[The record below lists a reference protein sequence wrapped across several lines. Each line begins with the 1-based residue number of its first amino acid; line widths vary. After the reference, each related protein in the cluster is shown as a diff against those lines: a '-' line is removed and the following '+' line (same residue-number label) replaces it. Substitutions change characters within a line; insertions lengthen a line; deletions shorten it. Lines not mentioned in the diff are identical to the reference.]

1 MKYLLEDLLDISA
14 LKKVLTNFYE
24 FSEVPVTLI
33 NSAGRPLI
41 SIGWI
46 DICTKFHRKNPFS
59 SARCA
64 ESDSE
69 LFNSMLKE
77 NSQVLKKCSN
87 GLLELGSK
95 ITIDNVFMG
104 SIVVGQFL
112 TEKPDINFFM
122 EQARNYGFNEPEY
135 ILAVKK
141 IPLISHEKINAIV
154 QFVTSLTF
162 MIAQVGY
169 KRLKELELI
178 NIMNITQDRL
188 TNVEGFYSQLLDILP
203 DPCIIMGLS
212 GEIRTASKKAL
223 QLFDYT
229 LESFS
234 KMKITQVIEPQSIK
248 DASDD
253 LAALKSCLE
262 ITSREYCLKTSK
274 GKIFYAAVNSKLLYD
289 IHGSPNAIV
298 CSLRKIENF
307 SENDESSLKVQ
318 ISLSNLFDINLIA
331 ALYMKLQLRSLTAE
345 NKDALYAANGFSW
358 SSTDGKE
365 STFHLKDAI
374 LAAAQAYRP
383 KIGKLNITM
392 ENSSDMA
399 PDLIISDFHA
409 LARILYDIFAVIE
422 RISGNQVI
430 KINVSTFNLTPQK
443 LGISFTLDSSV
454 FSIDEFSG
462 TYRFS
467 WTDYSL
473 ADDLFFRLPYLK
485 ALVSS
490 MKPLFGEMQVLFTK
504 SLSRLTLE
512 FAFKNFQNDTALSSE
527 CFENQS
533 GGKKSMSDLNVLVAE
548 DDFINQKLIGNILAK
563 EKISCFIVSDGQKA
577 VDEYIRNPSYDF
589 ILMDIQMPVMNGID
603 ASNAI
608 RKINP
613 TVPIV
618 ALTADLSSEDKDM
631 LKAARID
638 KLLVKPFQTSDLL
651 ETLKIMNICTSS
663 SEESMKELIGK
674 VQEETGLV
682 ESEVQELLGDYVK
695 YTSSEFEILGEMV
708 EKNDFEGI
716 SKLSHKLKGSS
727 LSLRISNIAEIL
739 QKMDEDAKN
748 KNNLNFQ
755 DYLDELDIYLKAIKN
770 GLSGQR

>member
-1 MKYLLEDLLDISA
+1 MKYLLEDLLDITA

-46 DICTKFHRKNPFS
+46 DICTKFHRKNSFS
-59 SARCA
+59 SAKCS

-77 NSQVLKKCSN
+77 NSQILKRCSN

-95 ITIDNVFMG
+95 ITIDNDFMG
-104 SIVVGQFL
+104 SIIVGQFL

-178 NIMNITQDRL
+178 NIMNVTQDRL

-223 QLFDYT
+223 QMFDYT

-234 KMKITQVIEPQSIK
+234 KMKITQVIEPKSIK

-253 LAALKSCLE
+253 LAALKACLE

-274 GKIFYAAVNSKLLYD
+274 GKIFYADVNSKFLYD

-298 CSLRKIENF
+298 CLLRKKDNF
-307 SENDESSLKVQ
+307 SENDENSLKLK
-318 ISLSNLFDINLIA
+318 LSHSNSFDINLIA
-331 ALYMKLQLRSLTAE
+331 ALYMQLQLRSLE
-345 NKDALYAANGFSW
+345 SEKPDVFYAAKSFSW
-358 SSTDGKE
+358 SFTDGKE
-365 STFHLKDAI
+365 SMFHLKDTI

-383 KIGKLNITM
+383 KIGKLDISMTDSSNIIQ
-392 ENSSDMA
+392 DF
-399 PDLIISDFHA
+399 IVSDFHA
-409 LARILYDIFAVIE
+409 LAHILYDIFAVIE
-422 RISGNQVI
+422 RISDSPAI
-430 KINVSTFNLTPQK
+430 KISISFFNSNSQK
-443 LGISFTLDSSV
+443 LGISFTIDNAV
-454 FSIDEFSG
+454 FSADQLSG

-467 WTDYSL
+467 WTDYSS
-473 ADDLFFRLPYLK
+473 AEDLFFRLPYIK

-490 MKPLFGEMQVLFTK
+490 MKPLFGEMEVLFTE
-504 SLSRLTLE
+504 SLSRFTLE
-512 FAFKNFQNDTALSSE
+512 FDFKNIQNETVLLSAG
-527 CFENQS
+527 FESRS
-533 GGKKSMSDLNVLVAE
+533 GGKKRMTELNVLIAE
-548 DDFINQKLIGNILAK
+548 DDFINQKLISNILAK
-563 EKISCFIVSDGQKA
+563 EKIPYFVVSDGQKV
-577 VDEYIRNPSYDF
+577 VDEYTRNPHYDL
-589 ILMDIQMPVMNGID
+589 ILMDIQMPVMDGID

-613 TVPIV
+613 VIPII
-618 ALTADLSSEDKDM
+618 ALTADLSSEDTGR

-651 ETLKIMNICTSS
+651 EILKIMNINTDSL
-663 SEESMKELIGK
+663 EESMKELIGK
-674 VQEETGLV
+674 VREETGLV
-682 ESEVQELLGDYVK
+682 ESEVQELLDDYVK
-695 YTSSEFEILGEMV
+695 YTSSEFEILGDMV